1 MTASEIFNVAMGYS
15 NLAMTSLQFFIV
27 TCVAIGGWLFTSPRV
42 LKSPRFSWERWLL
55 VGVFA
60 SATGTMAAGAIGLM
74 DRVNTA
80 MTILRGKVAAGVP
93 EEAELMLSLFAA
105 GTWDH
110 IAFAFAAAILIVS
123 LLILMLE
130 PREAAKESDK

>member
-1 MTASEIFNVAMGYS
+1 MTESEIFSVAMAYS

-27 TCVAIGGWLFTSPRV
+27 TCVAVGGWLFTSPRV

-60 SATGTMAAGAIGLM
+60 SATGTMAVGSVGLM
-74 DRVNTA
+74 DRVNIA
-80 MTILRGKVAAGVP
+80 MTVLRGRIAGGAP
-93 EEAELMLSLFAA
+93 EEQDLMRALFAA
-105 GTWDH
+105 GNRDH

-130 PREAAKESDK
+130 PRSDAKEAAK